1 MNPGPLQILLDTLP
15 QRGSIEWIGVRP
27 ARAAAMT
34 EPNEV
39 QINCASGLEGD
50 HFSGRVSSLHIAP
63 VGLSPWD
70 SDLNARRC
78 GEFTGTNKNTIC

>member
-27 ARAAAMT
+27 ARDAAMT
-34 EPNEV
+34 VLEEV

-50 HFSGRVSSLHIAP
+50 RFSGRASSLHVAP
-63 VGLSPWD
+63 VSRGLTQD
-70 SDLNARRC
+70 RC
-78 GEFTGTNKNTIC
+78 D